1 MTRLAVFATALAFVI
16 GFAYLTIEAIAT
28 EGLSA
33 AGVIAVV
40 VVLLLMVGLVGALR
54 HPPR

>member
-1 MTRLAVFATALAFVI
+1 MTRLIVFTAALAFVV
-16 GFAYLTIEAIAT
+16 GFAFLTIEAIAT
-28 EGLSA
+28 EGISA
-33 AGVIAVV
+33 AGVIAAV

>member
-1 MTRLAVFATALAFVI
+1 MTRLAVFAGALAFVV
-16 GFAYLTIEAIAT
+16 GFAFLTIEAIAT

-40 VVLLLMVGLVGALR
+40 VVLLLMVGLIGALR